1 MADQNQNTQ
10 QEGGND
16 APSFNLQ
23 RVYLKDLSL
32 EMPNAPHVFLEQEA
46 PQVEVSIAVG
56 GQRLADTVFETTV
69 TVTVTTRIN
78 DKVVY
83 LVEGT
88 QAGIFEAANI
98 PEEQL
103 DPLLG
108 IVCPT
113 MLYPYLRA
121 NIADA
126 ITRTSM
132 PPLHLTEVNFQALYE
147 QRLAELA
154 QQQGSANGNGANGDS
169 GIILPP
175 ARPASNADPLN
186 PRDRPMTAS
195 ASPSLRVAVL
205 GAGSWGTALAAAG
218 RRHPT
223 VLWARDAAQ
232 AANLAARR
240 ENERYLPGISLPPA
254 LQYSSDLDAT
264 LASLRQDGGAGL
276 IVLGVP
282 VAGLGALCAELASR
296 LPALGLQ
303 DTPIVWTCKG
313 FEAGTARLPHEI
325 VREALPQ
332 AQCGV
337 LSGPSFAREVA
348 QACRWR

>member
-1 MADQNQNTQ
+1 MAEQDQNTQ
-10 QEGGND
+10 QAGGD

-46 PQVEVSIAVG
+46 PQVEVSITVG
-56 GQRLADTVFETTV
+56 GQRLAETVFETTV

-147 QRLAELA
+147 QRIAEL
-154 QQQGSANGNGANGDS
+154 QQQQAGAANGSAGDS

-175 ARPASNADPLN
+175 
-186 PRDRPMTAS
+186 
-195 ASPSLRVAVL
+195 
-205 GAGSWGTALAAAG
+205 GAT
-218 RRHPT
+218 
-223 VLWARDAAQ
+223 
-232 AANLAARR
+232 
-240 ENERYLPGISLPPA
+240 
-254 LQYSSDLDAT
+254 
-264 LASLRQDGGAGL
+264 RQ
-276 IVLGVP
+276 
-282 VAGLGALCAELASR
+282 
-296 LPALGLQ
+296 
-303 DTPIVWTCKG
+303 
-313 FEAGTARLPHEI
+313 
-325 VREALPQ
+325 
-332 AQCGV
+332 
-337 LSGPSFAREVA
+337 
-348 QACRWR
+348 